1 MTLISRV
8 FSGADQWYDQAS
20 EAINNAIAKYGED
33 QAVAFGD
40 TAYSVPCIYAM
51 LGDKI
56 GTLGEAKAL
65 LEGKKIDGKMFDEV
79 FKNRKYDTDYSNDSF
94 DETDDEDFEIGE

>member
-40 TAYSVPCIYAM
+40 TAYSIPCIYAM

-56 GTLGEAKAL
+56 GTLGEATAL
-65 LEGKKIDGKMFDEV
+65 L
-79 FKNRKYDTDYSNDSF
+79 
-94 DETDDEDFEIGE
+94 